1 MRWLPS
7 PMSRPSFPPTDPQSG
22 TAFPPQGPL
31 GEFPRF
37 TGTTRCSDS
46 LPPLRPHFVAF
57 AWPYR
62 AWARCSLPGEG
73 SPPAWVLGLVTRLP
87 DRDSCAETT
96 GPPRFLGIPHARM
109 PRSRT
114 PVESRCQAS
123 HGTSML
129 PSAVVK
135 ASASTLSQLSG
146 LCHAACALPVYA
158 SQRRLPERHATLGS
172 GWWPTFAGRDWL
184 PAGMLRGFQRL
195 ARPTSPPPSPGFAW
209 RNTTSGNTS
218 PFVPA
223 LSPTAL
229 LALVALLL

>member
-22 TAFPPQGPL
+22 TAFPPRGPVA
-31 GEFPRF
+31 EFPRF

-87 DRDSCAETT
+87 DRDFCAETT
-96 GPPRFLGIPHARM
+96 GPPRFLGIPRARM

-114 PVESRCQAS
+114 PVESRCLAI
-123 HGTSML
+123 HDTSML
-129 PSAVVK
+129 TSVAVT
-135 ASASTLSQLSG
+135 ASASTLQGCRGSITQPARS
-146 LCHAACALPVYA
+146 LC
-158 SQRRLPERHATLGS
+158 TLRSAGC
-172 GWWPTFAGRDWL
+172 PT
-184 PAGMLRGFQRL
+184 P
-195 ARPTSPPPSPGFAW
+195 
-209 RNTTSGNTS
+209 RNTR
-218 PFVPA
+218 FR
-223 LSPTAL
+223 
-229 LALVALLL
+229 LVANLCRAGLVTRRDASEGFRVHCSCISSSLSRLCLAQHNC